1 MWARVWDRTLV
12 NADNGAAVFALD
24 ALVQPRIEP
33 EVVFG
38 LATPT
43 PVGASPEELLA
54 CIEWLAAGFEIVQC
68 HYADWK
74 FDAAECTAS
83 FGLHGAL
90 VVGAPVRV
98 ADHDPTTLLDTLA
111 TFTATLSCDGS
122 IVEQGGGANVLGSP
136 VIALDHLVQMVAG
149 QPQFEPLA
157 AGEIITTGTLTNAHP
172 IAPGQRWTSDYGEL
186 GLDGLTITFT

>member
-1 MWARVWDRTLV
+1 MARVWDRTLI
-12 NADNGAAVFALD
+12 NADDGAADFALD

-43 PVGASPEELLA
+43 PRRLTRELLA
-54 CIEWLAAGFEIVQC
+54 CIEWLAPGFEIVQC
-68 HYADWK
+68 HYPDWK

-90 VVGAPVRV
+90 VVGTPVPV
-98 ADHDPTTLLDTLA
+98 ADRDPTTLLDTLA
-111 TFTATLSCDGS
+111 TFTATLSCDS
-122 IVEQGGGANVLGSP
+122 AIVEQGGGANVLGSP
-136 VIALDHLVQMVAG
+136 VIALDHLVQMLAG

-157 AGEIITTGTLTNAHP
+157 AGEIITTGTLTNAHS

-186 GLDGLTITFT
+186 DLDGLNITFT